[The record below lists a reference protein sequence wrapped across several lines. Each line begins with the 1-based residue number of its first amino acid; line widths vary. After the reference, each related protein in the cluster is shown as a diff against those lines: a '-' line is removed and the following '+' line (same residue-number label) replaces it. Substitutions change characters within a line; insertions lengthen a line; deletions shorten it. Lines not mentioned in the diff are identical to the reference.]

1 MKKKFIVKG
10 MSCASCVAHVEKA
23 VKKLN
28 DANDVNVSLLN
39 NSLELE
45 TSTLT
50 DEEIMK
56 AVKKAGFKIS
66 REDNSYL
73 NESNIKKSKLIISVI
88 LLILLLYIAMGHMMN
103 LPLPDFLLKSE
114 NALYFALTQVIVLI
128 PIIILNFNY
137 FSSGYTKLIRKS
149 PNMDSLVAVGSSASI
164 LYGIFAIVMICI
176 GISNKD
182 YDLVEKYKCDLYF

>member
-28 DANDVNVSLLN
+28 DANDINVSLLN

-45 TSTLT
+45 TTTLT

-73 NESNIKKSKLIISVI
+73 NEIN
-88 LLILLLYIAMGHMMN
+88 N
-103 LPLPDFLLKSE
+103 FC
-114 NALYFALTQVIVLI
+114 YFT
-128 PIIILNFNY
+128 
-137 FSSGYTKLIRKS
+137 YTITIYS
-149 PNMDSLVAVGSSASI
+149 TGTYDE
-164 LYGIFAIVMICI
+164 FA
-176 GISNKD
+176 
-182 YDLVEKYKCDLYF
+182 FT